1 MTSAIIVGAGIAGPA
16 TAMAL
21 QQVGISA
28 EIFEGRARSDG
39 EVGSYVTV
47 APNGLDALDAI
58 GGLALARRI
67 GFPSRRSVLM
77 SARGRTLATLSL
89 GRPLPDGT
97 VGLTMKRTRLALA
110 LCAEAERRGIEVHH
124 GRRLADASARP
135 DGSVQAVFEDGT
147 SATADLL
154 VGADGVH
161 SVTRHII
168 DRQAPRG
175 RYVGLT
181 NFGGVTT
188 TGLVEVEAAPEEWR
202 FLFGR
207 HAFFGYHLTGQRDV
221 IWFVNAPRP
230 QITAM
235 ERRGTSTDQWQEW
248 LAGLFAHDR
257 GPAAE
262 LITVGALELV
272 ADNTYDLPRV
282 PAWRRGSMVV
292 VGDAAHA
299 PSPSSGQGASMSLE
313 DAVVLA
319 GSLRRAPS
327 VAAGLAT
334 YEARRRTRVERIVR
348 YGARSSST
356 KTSGPMA
363 AVVRDAILPLV
374 LRAFGTD
381 RSTRWMTG
389 HRVDRGEVAAPT
401 HR

>member
-1 MTSAIIVGAGIAGPA
+1 
-16 TAMAL
+16 
-21 QQVGISA
+21 
-28 EIFEGRARSDG
+28 
-39 EVGSYVTV
+39 V
-47 APNGLDALDAI
+47 AVPV
-58 GGLALARRI
+58 R
-67 GFPSRRSVLM
+67 
-77 SARGRTLATLSL
+77 
-89 GRPLPDGT
+89 
-97 VGLTMKRTRLALA
+97 
-110 LCAEAERRGIEVHH
+110 
-124 GRRLADASARP
+124 
-135 DGSVQAVFEDGT
+135 
-147 SATADLL
+147 
-154 VGADGVH
+154 
-161 SVTRHII
+161 
-168 DRQAPRG
+168 APR
-175 RYVGLT
+175 L
-181 NFGGVTT
+181 
-188 TGLVEVEAAPEEWR
+188 L
-202 FLFGR
+202 
-207 HAFFGYHLTGQRDV
+207 
-221 IWFVNAPRP
+221 
-230 QITAM
+230 
-235 ERRGTSTDQWQEW
+235 
-248 LAGLFAHDR
+248 

-282 PAWRRGSMVV
+282 PVWRRGPMVV

-327 VAAGLAT
+327 VAAGSAT

-356 KTSGPMA
+356 KTSGLMA